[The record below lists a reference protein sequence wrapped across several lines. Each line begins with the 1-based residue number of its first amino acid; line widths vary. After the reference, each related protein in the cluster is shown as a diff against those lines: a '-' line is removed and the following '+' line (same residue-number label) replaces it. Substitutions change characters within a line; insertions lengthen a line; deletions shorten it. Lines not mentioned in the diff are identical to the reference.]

1 MAGNFL
7 SWGLSMLHGMDKMIW
22 WGVVI
27 QIVGVAGGTALA
39 AFAPAGGPAII
50 FVPQLVTG
58 FGNGVML
65 PNAIA
70 GAISVRPQA
79 AGNAARFPGRIPMMG
94 GAPLLQ
100 LGGLVLAHATTGLS
114 HALLLGGL

>member
-50 FVPQLVTG
+50 FVPPPVTG

-70 GAISVRPQA
+70 GAISARPQA
-79 AGNAARFPGRIPMMG
+79 AGGAAGFLGCIQMMG
-94 GAPLLQ
+94 GGAFAR
-100 LGGLVLAHATTGLS
+100 LGRLVLAAVATGLPP
-114 HALLLGGL
+114 ALPPGA